1 MGLPIAG
8 HSSNNK
14 VQFIEMISKIPFL
27 LSYSGKGFYIP
38 IQHTPHMRLLA
49 FAILLFPSLL
59 HSQCV
64 FISEYIEGAGNDKC
78 IEIYNGTG
86 APLDLAAGGYE
97 LQIYSNGS
105 PTVSGTIALTGVIA
119 AGDVHVICNTAAA
132 MSGSADQ
139 LSGAV
144 NFNGNDAVALANAG
158 GILDVVGQIGVNPG
172 TQWAGTT
179 CTSGTQ
185 NGRLIRKP
193 SFPCPANDGTTAF
206 DPDTE
211 WDCDLTTDDSDLG
224 THVVAGCG
232 LNNLV
237 VTANCNAGVGEANLS
252 VSTFGAVSTQFT
264 LTVTPD
270 PGGLSGTYLYTA
282 LPLSLTGFTGDSLT
296 GYDFTVS
303 DVGGSC
309 IDDSETDVRFDCPT
323 ADQLEFPVLGSG
335 CIDTNDIFTLTVC
348 ATENSSGK
356 TQTDFSSP
364 ITIAVAAG
372 ATGTLTGTLTQTPV
386 NGCATFNLIYDTDET
401 ITFEATAV
409 GLPLATSGSLTISE
423 DCAGVVMKSG
433 LINPCGN
440 DSQNEFI
447 AATTNSASTS
457 VADIEIY
464 SINQSSGVQ
473 PNVNYT
479 WSASGTSIGG
489 STTQTC
495 GTGLNCNRWLDIN
508 TPADATTIN
517 NLVALLNAQAGCVLF
532 VAPTGPNFGTIPP
545 NSSVIFFMGAG
556 GNGGT
561 IAPGF
566 DGLGTNLKFDSYC
579 SSAPIYVVFGEHNNP
594 SVTLGF
600 FANSAS
606 RTYQINTVGVQS
618 SSVTYPN
625 PTLEVEP
632 EIVDNFSNYTT
643 ADSCTPPSLFGPT
656 LLEAEY
662 TESYSELLK
671 PNSLVLFPNPA
682 TESITAT
689 LPFSGPKTIRQ
700 KVYSIDGKSTNI
712 RIFELAEGKNQL
724 KIELTDFP
732 PAMYLLEIMTDTGAY
747 RTTFIKH

>member
-1 MGLPIAG
+1 
-8 HSSNNK
+8 
-14 VQFIEMISKIPFL
+14 
-27 LSYSGKGFYIP
+27 
-38 IQHTPHMRLLA
+38 MRLLA

-59 HSQCV
+59 NAQCV

-86 APLDLAAGGYE
+86 APLDLAAGGYAI
-97 LQIYSNGS
+97 QIFTNGS
-105 PTVSGTIALTGVIA
+105 ATASGTFLLTGVIA
-119 AGDVHVICNTAAA
+119 PGDVHVICNPAAT
-132 MSGSADQ
+132 MVGVADQ
-139 LSGAV
+139 TSGTL

-158 GILDVVGQIGVNPG
+158 GILDVIGQIGVDPG
-172 TQWAGTT
+172 TQWVGTT

-193 SFPCPANDGTTAF
+193 GLPCPANDGTAAF

-211 WDCDLTTDDSDLG
+211 WDCDLTTDASNLG

-232 LNNLV
+232 INNLV
-237 VTANCNAGVGEANLS
+237 VAPSCNAGLASASLS
-252 VSTFGAVSTQFT
+252 LSTFGAISTQFT

-282 LPLSLTGFTGDSLT
+282 LPLSLAGFMADSLT
-296 GYDFTVS
+296 GYDFIVS
-303 DVGGSC
+303 DIGGSC
-309 IDDSETDVRFDCPT
+309 LDDSETDVRFDCPI
-323 ADQLEFPVLGSG
+323 ADQLEFPVFGTG

-348 ATENSSGK
+348 ATESSTGK
-356 TQTDFSSP
+356 TQTDFSTP
-364 ITIAVAAG
+364 ITLALTAG

-386 NGCATFNLIYDTDET
+386 NGCAVFNLIYNADEA
-401 ITFEATAV
+401 ISFEATAA
-409 GLPLATSGSLTISE
+409 GLPLATSGNLTISD
-423 DCAGVVMKSG
+423 DCPGVVMKSA

-440 DSQNEFI
+440 DSQNELI
-447 AATTNSASTS
+447 TATTNSAATS

-479 WSASGTSIGG
+479 WSSTGNSVGG

-517 NLVALLNAQAGCVLF
+517 NLVGQLNAQAGCALF

-579 SSAPIYVVFGEHNNP
+579 SSAPIYVIFGEHNNP

-606 RTYQINTVGVQS
+606 RTYQVNTSGIQS
-618 SSVTYPN
+618 SSVTYPD
-625 PTLEVEP
+625 PTLIVEP
-632 EIVDNFSNYTT
+632 EIVDNFANYTT
-643 ADSCTPPSLFGPT
+643 SDSCTPPTLFGPT
-656 LLEAEY
+656 LLFAD
-662 TESYSELLK
+662 
-671 PNSLVLFPNPA
+671 NSPQISALVMPEKLMVYPNPA

-700 KVYSIDGKSTNI
+700 KIYSIDGKSINI
-712 RIFELAEGKNQL
+712 RTFELSEGNNQL
-724 KIELTDFP
+724 SIELSDFP

>member
-1 MGLPIAG
+1 
-8 HSSNNK
+8 
-14 VQFIEMISKIPFL
+14 
-27 LSYSGKGFYIP
+27 
-38 IQHTPHMRLLA
+38 MRLLA

-59 HSQCV
+59 HAQCV

-86 APLDLAAGGYE
+86 APLDLAVGGYE
-97 LQIYSNGS
+97 IQVFTNGS
-105 PTVSGTIALTGVIA
+105 ATASGTIALTGLIA
-119 AGDVHVICNTAAA
+119 PGDVHVICNPAAT
-132 MSGSADQ
+132 MMGIADQ
-139 LSGAV
+139 TSGTL

-172 TQWAGTT
+172 TEWTGTT

-193 SFPCPANDGTTAF
+193 GFPCPSNDGTTVF

-211 WDCDLTTDDSDLG
+211 WDCDLTTDASELG

-237 VTANCNAGVGEANLS
+237 ITPACNAGVGGASLTFN
-252 VSTFGAVSTQFT
+252 TFGAVSTQFT

-270 PGGLSGTYLYTA
+270 PGGVSGTYLYTA
-282 LPLSLTGFTGDSLT
+282 LPLSLTGFMGDSLT

-309 IDDSETDVRFDCPT
+309 LDDSETDVRFDCPT
-323 ADQLEFPVLGSG
+323 ADQLAFPALGAG

-348 ATENSSGK
+348 ATESSSGK
-356 TQTDFSSP
+356 TQTDFSTP
-364 ITIAVAAG
+364 ITVSLAAG

-386 NGCATFNLIYDTDET
+386 NGCATFNFIYDTDET
-401 ITFEATAV
+401 IAFEATAV
-409 GLPLATSGSLTISE
+409 GLPLSTSGTLTISE
-423 DCAGVVMKSG
+423 DCPGVVMKSA

-447 AATTNSASTS
+447 TATTNSAPTS
-457 VADIEIY
+457 VANIEIY

-479 WSASGTSIGG
+479 WSSTGTSIGG

-517 NLVALLNAQAGCVLF
+517 SLIALLNAQAGCALF

-561 IAPGF
+561 IPPGF
-566 DGLGTNLKFDSYC
+566 DGLGTNMKFDSYC
-579 SSAPIYVVFGEHNNP
+579 ASAPIYAVFGEHNNP

-606 RTYQINTVGVQS
+606 RTYQINTSGVQS
-618 SSVTYPN
+618 SSVTYPD
-625 PTLEVEP
+625 PTLLVEP

-643 ADSCTPPSLFGPT
+643 ADSCTPPNLFGPT
-656 LLEAEY
+656 LLEAELAMM
-662 TESYSELLK
+662 TSGLPQNERLL
-671 PNSLVLFPNPA
+671 LYPNPA
-682 TESITAT
+682 RELITAT

-700 KVYSIDGKSTNI
+700 KIYSIDGKSTII
-712 RIFELAEGKNQL
+712 RTLELPEGNKEL
-724 KIELTDFP
+724 TIELSDLP
-732 PAMYLLEIMTDTGAY
+732 PAMYLLEIMIDTGAY